1 MASTH
6 LAPNYAPLP
15 VVLAQGKGSW
25 VTDINGKTYFDALA
39 GYSALNFG
47 HLNNELIATAKQQ
60 LDTLTLTSRAFDNNL
75 LDPFADAL
83 CKLAGT
89 EMMLPMNSGAEA
101 VETALKAMRRWGHLT
116 KGAAPEAGT
125 IIVADGNFHGRTLA
139 IVSFSTDPIAHDG
152 YGPFATGFTIVP
164 YGDLAAFEAALT
176 PETVG
181 VLLEPIQGEAGVII
195 PPADYLPGV
204 QRLCKEHEVLLT
216 LDEIQSGLGRTG
228 KTFARE
234 LTGTTPDL
242 MCLGKA
248 LGGGIMPV
256 SAVTGRADVLGLF
269 TAGTHGSTFG
279 GNPLACALGIKVC
292 EMLES
297 GVYQEAATELGKG
310 FSERLQSFVDEGL
323 LVAQRSVGLWAGID
337 LDPRCG
343 SGHQLC
349 ETLMEHGVLAKDTH
363 GLTIRL
369 APPLT
374 TSAEDIDWMLD
385 RLEESLRQFIC

>member
-1 MASTH
+1 MASPH

-47 HLNNELIATAKQQ
+47 HLNPELVAAAKQQ

-83 CKLAGT
+83 CALAGT

-101 VETALKAMRRWGHLT
+101 VETALKAMRRWGHLAR
-116 KGAAPEAGT
+116 GVAPEAGT
-125 IIVADGNFHGRTLA
+125 IIVAEGNFHGRTST
-139 IVSFSTDPIAHDG
+139 IVSFSTDPVAHDN
-152 YGPFATGFTIVP
+152 YGPYMPGFTIVP

-176 PETVG
+176 PDTVG
-181 VLLEPIQGEAGVII
+181 VLLEPIQGEGGVVI

-204 QRLCKEHEVLLT
+204 ERLCKEHEVLFT

-234 LTGTTPDL
+234 LTGVTPDL

-256 SAVTGRADVLGLF
+256 SALTGRADVIGLF
-269 TAGTHGSTFG
+269 TAGSHGSTFG
-279 GNPLACALGIKVC
+279 GNPLACALGTKVC
-292 EMLES
+292 ELLER
-297 GVYQEAATELGKG
+297 GTWQEAATELGKT
-310 FSERLQSFVDEGL
+310 FSARLQSFVEEGL
-323 LVAQRSVGLWAGID
+323 LTAQRSVGLWGGLD
-337 LDPRCG
+337 LDPKYGTGR
-343 SGHQLC
+343 QLC
-349 ETLMEHGVLAKDTH
+349 EALMERGVLAKDTH
-363 GLTIRL
+363 GSTIRL

-374 TSAEDIDWMLD
+374 TSAEDLDWALD
-385 RLEESLRQFIC
+385 RLEESLRQLVR

>member
-15 VVLAQGKGSW
+15 VVLAKGKGSW
-25 VTDINGKTYFDALA
+25 VTDVDGKDYFDALA

-47 HLNNELIATAKQQ
+47 HLNDELIAAAKDQ

-83 CKLAGT
+83 CALAQA

-101 VETALKAMRRWGHLT
+101 VETAIKAMRKWGHLVR
-116 KGAAPEAGT
+116 GVAPEDGT
-125 IIVADGNFHGRTLA
+125 IIVAEGNFHGRTST
-139 IVSFSTDPIAHDG
+139 IISFSNDPVAHDG
-152 YGPFATGFTIVP
+152 YGPYTPGFTLVP

-176 PETVG
+176 PETIG
-181 VLLEPIQGEAGVII
+181 VLIEPIQGEAGVII
-195 PPADYLPGV
+195 PPAGYLPGI
-204 QRLCKEHEVLLT
+204 QSLCNEHNILFT

-256 SAVTGRADVLGLF
+256 SAVVGRADVLGVF
-269 TAGTHGSTFG
+269 TAGSHGSTFG
-279 GNPLACALGIKVC
+279 GNPLACAIGLKVC
-292 EMLES
+292 EILER
-297 GVYQEAATELGKG
+297 GTYQAAATELGQT
-310 FSERLQSFVDEGL
+310 FSARLADLVDAGL
-323 LVAQRSVGLWAGID
+323 LLRQRSVGLWAGLD
-337 LDPRCG
+337 LDPRYG
-343 SGHQLC
+343 TGRDLC
-349 ETLMEHGVLAKDTH
+349 LALMGHGVLAKDTH
-363 GLTIRL
+363 GSTIRL
-369 APPLT
+369 APPLS
-374 TSAEDIDWMLD
+374 TSAEDLDWMLD
-385 RLEESLRQFIC
+385 RLEESLRQLVA

>member
-1 MASTH
+1 MASSH

-25 VTDINGKTYFDALA
+25 VTDINQKKYFDALA

-47 HLNNELIATAKQQ
+47 HSNDELIAVAKQQ

-83 CKLAGT
+83 CELAGT

-101 VETALKAMRRWGHLT
+101 VETALKAMRRWGHLAR
-116 KGAAPEAGT
+116 GVEPEEGV
-125 IIVADGNFHGRTLA
+125 IIVAEGNFHGRTST
-139 IVSFSTDPIAHDG
+139 IISFSTDPVAHDG
-152 YGPFATGFTIVP
+152 YGPFAPGFRIVP

-176 PETVG
+176 PEVVG
-181 VLLEPIQGEAGVII
+181 VLIEPIQGEGGVII
-195 PPADYLPGV
+195 PPADYLPSI
-204 QRLCKEHEVLLT
+204 QKLCNEHDVLLT
-216 LDEIQSGLGRTG
+216 FDEIQSGLGRTG
-228 KTFARE
+228 TTFARE

-256 SAVTGRADVLGLF
+256 SAVTGRADVLDLF

-279 GNPLACALGIKVC
+279 GNPLACAIGLKVC
-292 EMLES
+292 EILER
-297 GVYQEAATELGKG
+297 GVYQEAARELGVG
-310 FSERLQSFVDEGL
+310 LSERLQGFVNEGL
-323 LVAQRSVGLWAGID
+323 LIAQRSVGLWAGID
-337 LDPRCG
+337 LDPQHGTGRV
-343 SGHQLC
+343 LC
-349 ETLMEHGVLAKDTH
+349 EALMERGVLAKDTH
-363 GLTIRL
+363 GSTIRL

-374 TSAEDIDWMLD
+374 TSAEDLDWALD
-385 RLEESLRQFIC
+385 RLEESLHQLVG

>member
-1 MASTH
+1 MASSH

-25 VTDINGKTYFDALA
+25 VTDVKGKTYFDALA

-47 HLNNELIATAKQQ
+47 HLNPELIATAKQQ

-75 LDPFADAL
+75 LDPFSDAL
-83 CKLAGT
+83 CELAGT

-101 VETALKAMRRWGHLT
+101 VETALKAMRRWGHLVR
-116 KGAAPEAGT
+116 GVEPEEGI

-139 IVSFSTDPIAHDG
+139 IISFSTDPVAHDG
-152 YGPFATGFTIVP
+152 YGPFAPGFRIVP

-176 PETVG
+176 PEVVG
-181 VLLEPIQGEAGVII
+181 VLIEPIQGEAGVII
-195 PPADYLPGV
+195 PPDDYLPGV
-204 QRLCKEHEVLLT
+204 QKLCNEHNVLLT

-234 LTGTTPDL
+234 LTGTEPDL

-256 SAVTGRADVLGLF
+256 SAVTGRADVLDLF

-279 GNPLACALGIKVC
+279 GNPLACAIGLKVC
-292 EMLES
+292 EILES
-297 GVYQEAATELGKG
+297 GVWQKAATELGVG
-310 FSERLQSFVDEGL
+310 FSERLQGFVDEGL
-323 LVAQRSVGLWAGID
+323 LIAQRSVGLWAGID

-343 SGHQLC
+343 SGRQLC
-349 ETLMEHGVLAKDTH
+349 ETLMERGVLAKDTH
-363 GLTIRL
+363 GLTVRL

-374 TSAEDIDWMLD
+374 TSTEDLDWMLD
-385 RLEESLRQFIC
+385 RLEESLRQFVC